1 MLTAPNRKL
10 IPSLVNGL
18 APLGKLLVLAAM
30 DGPAEIDTN
39 TMLGQGLSVTAWPSG
54 HARDSEE
61 TIVFANTHGV
71 ECMIEKYS
79 LDQVNEAFEKME
91 QGKARFRGVL
101 LPNN

>member
-1 MLTAPNRKL
+1 MLTAPNQKL
-10 IPSLVNGL
+10 IPSLIQGL

-30 DGPAEIDTN
+30 SAPAEVDTN
-39 TMLGQGLSVTAWPSG
+39 ALLMQGLSVTAWPSG

-71 ECMIEKYS
+71 ECMVEKYS
-79 LDQVNEAFEKME
+79 LEQVNEAFDKME